1 MFFPPQ
7 FVFKT
12 SLHSTTHPT
21 TTVHTSLHTLTLHQT
36 TLRTPQVIGI
46 NKDTFHPIIVL
57 KVGMALRAF
66 HLSDFWFENTRT
78 EWAFDVT
85 LWFGSGD
92 HIFTEQESRHL
103 QAKHDQ

>member
-1 MFFPPQ
+1 
-7 FVFKT
+7 
-12 SLHSTTHPT
+12 LTTIRTP
-21 TTVHTSLHTLTLHQT
+21 LNIQTLHQP
-36 TLRTPQVIGI
+36 TLRANSPKDWQPQVIGI

-57 KVGMALRAF
+57 KLGMALRAF
-66 HLSDFWFENTRT
+66 HLTDLWFENTRT